1 MRTWTLTTAY
11 ADSPAAQAF
20 PDLDAVFA
28 LKGQRI
34 ASDPL
39 SDVICVEVAGT
50 RYYVKRYTGAAKN
63 PLRRWFSRPRVRLEW
78 KNLRAFAAWGIP
90 TAQVVGYGLERR
102 AGAFVRGALITE
114 EIRDT
119 TDMAHLARDNDPRLR
134 DAAWVREVSRQI
146 AHITYAM
153 HAHHFTHNDLK
164 WRNLLVTSGDAP
176 TVYLIDCPS
185 GMRWIEPFLSYRIV
199 KDLACLDKVA
209 KYQLTRTQR
218 LRFYHQYTGRP
229 RLDAADRKRIAH
241 ILRFFEGRE

>member
-1 MRTWTLTTAY
+1 MRTWTLTPAF
-11 ADSPAAQAF
+11 ADSLAAQAF
-20 PDLDAVFA
+20 PDLEAVFA
-28 LKGQRI
+28 LRGEYI
-34 ASDPL
+34 TSDPL
-39 SDVICVEVAGT
+39 SDVTRVEVAGT
-50 RYYVKRYTGAAKN
+50 RYYVKRYTGAGKN
-63 PLRRWFSRPRVRLEW
+63 PLRRFFSRPRVRLEW

-90 TAQVVGYGLERR
+90 TARLVGYGLERR

-119 TDMAHLARDNDPRLR
+119 TDMARLARDSDAHLR
-134 DAAWVREVSRQI
+134 DAAWVDAVSRQI
-146 AHITYAM
+146 ANITRTL
-153 HAHHFTHNDLK
+153 HTHRFTHNDLK

-218 LRFYHQYTGRP
+218 LRFYHQYTGRAQ
-229 RLDAADRKRIAH
+229 LDAADRKRIAH
-241 ILRFFEGRE
+241 VLRFFEGRE

>member
-1 MRTWTLTTAY
+1 MRTWTLTAPY

-20 PDLDAVFA
+20 PDLETVFA
-28 LKGQRI
+28 LQGRRI

-39 SDVICVEVAGT
+39 SDVIRVDIDGT
-50 RYYVKRYTGAAKN
+50 GYYIKRYTGAGKN

-90 TAQVVGYGLERR
+90 TAQLVGYGLERR
-102 AGAFVRGALITE
+102 NGAFVRGALITE

-119 TDMAHLARDNDPRLR
+119 TDLARIASNQDARLR
-134 DAAWVREVSRQI
+134 NAAWVDAISRQI
-146 AHITYAM
+146 AQITRTM
-153 HAHHFTHNDLK
+153 HDHRFTHNDLK
-164 WRNLLVTSGDAP
+164 WRNLLVTSGDSP

-185 GMRWIEPFLSYRIV
+185 GMRWIEPFLGYRVV

-209 KYQLTRTQR
+209 KYQLTRAQR

-229 RLDAADRKRIAH
+229 RLDATDRKRIAH